1 MLIPSNPA
9 SLGAIMPKTIIPQD
23 IWLLALLP
31 LAVSTGF
38 ATMVGFAKYFSAALV
53 CAQSFVAAVDPQ
65 AVYDGGIK
73 GNKGPIKL
81 RIGNGGAGQS
91 GLIKVLADEFI
102 KFEVKRGAKPFR
114 VGWYLS
120 DTTVSINYL
129 QAGTVDVGFTY
140 SEVAEKIAIQQGVAT
155 SRHYAWRDHFL
166 LVGPPENPAKVSK
179 SSDILTIF
187 SNIYKAAQNNPA
199 NATVPTRFLSRY
211 DKSATNIKESQLW
224 IGIGQVPWATA
235 YSTWYHAYITFPI
248 QALTAAVLLK
258 EYTIT
263 DRGTYLSIDPALAK
277 KTVIYKAATD
287 NATDPLLNPA
297 FLLIGKKATN
307 LGTVNNF
314 RKWVVDKKL
323 GQKAIIAFKKNGKQL
338 YTGAP

>member
-1 MLIPSNPA
+1 MKIPFNFAALS
-9 SLGAIMPKTIIPQD
+9 SVMPKTTTAQD
-23 IWLLALLP
+23 LWHLALLP
-31 LAVSTGF
+31 LVVSTGF
-38 ATMVGFAKYFSAALV
+38 ATMFGFAKYLSVALLYTQV
-53 CAQSFVAAVDPQ
+53 FVAAVDPQ
-65 AVYDGGIK
+65 AIYDGGIK

-114 VGWYLS
+114 VAWYLS

-140 SEVAEKIAIQQGVAT
+140 SAVAEKIAIQQGIAT

-166 LVGPPENPAKVSK
+166 LVGPPENPAKISN

-187 SNIYKAAQNNPA
+187 SNIHKAAQKNKV
-199 NATVPTRFLSRY
+199 TDRVQTRFLSRY
-211 DKSATNIKESQLW
+211 DKSATNIKESQMW

-235 YSTWYHAYITFPI
+235 YSTWYHTYITFPI
-248 QALTAAVLLK
+248 EALNAAILLK

-263 DRGTYLSIDPALAK
+263 DRGTYLSINPALAK

-307 LGTVNNF
+307 VGTVNNF

>member
-1 MLIPSNPA
+1 
-9 SLGAIMPKTIIPQD
+9 
-23 IWLLALLP
+23 
-31 LAVSTGF
+31 
-38 ATMVGFAKYFSAALV
+38 MVGLAKYLSAALLCV
-53 CAQSFVAAVDPQ
+53 QSFVACVDPQ

-102 KFEVKRGAKPFR
+102 KYEVKKGAKPFR
-114 VGWYLS
+114 VAWYLS

-140 SEVAEKIAIQQGVAT
+140 SEVAEKIAIKQGVAT

-166 LVGPPENPAKVSK
+166 LVGPPENPANITK

-187 SNIYKAAQNNPA
+187 SNIYKAAQNNKVTDP
-199 NATVPTRFLSRY
+199 VQTRFLSRY
-211 DKSATNIKESQLW
+211 DKSATNIKESQMW
-224 IGIGQVPWATA
+224 ISIGQVPWATA
-235 YSTWYHAYITFPI
+235 YSTWYHTYIAFPV
-248 QALTAAVLLK
+248 QALTAAALLK

-263 DRGTYLSIDPALAK
+263 DRGTYLSVDSSIAK

-314 RKWVVDKKL
+314 KKWVVDKKL
-323 GQKAIIAFKKNGKQL
+323 GQKSIIAFKKSGQQL

>member
-1 MLIPSNPA
+1 M
-9 SLGAIMPKTIIPQD
+9 
-23 IWLLALLP
+23 
-31 LAVSTGF
+31 F
-38 ATMVGFAKYFSAALV
+38 GFAKYVSTALL
-53 CAQSFVAAVDPQ
+53 CAQTLVAAVDPQ
-65 AVYDGGIK
+65 AIYDGQMADS
-73 GNKGPIKL
+73 NRNPIKL

-102 KFEVKRGAKPFR
+102 KYSVNVKKERPFR
-114 VGWYLS
+114 VAWYLS

-129 QAGTVDVGFTY
+129 REGTVDVGFTY
-140 SEVAEKIAIQQGVAT
+140 SEIAEKIAIAQEVAT

-166 LVGPPENPAKVSK
+166 LVGPPENPANVSK
-179 SSDILTIF
+179 EADILTIF
-187 SNIYKAAQNNPA
+187 SDIYEAAVTNQA

-235 YSTWYHAYITFPI
+235 YSTWYHQYITFPI
-248 QALTAAVLLK
+248 QALTAAIQLK

-263 DRGTYLSIDPALAK
+263 DRGTYLSIDSCLAK

-287 NATDPLLNPA
+287 MQSDPLLNPA
-297 FLLIGKKATN
+297 SLLIGKKAQN
-307 LGTVNNF
+307 QDVVEKFKNWL
-314 RKWVVDKKL
+314 VDKEL
-323 GQKAIIAFKKNGKQL
+323 GQKVITCFKKNGEQL